1 MNTGQHHRRVWTRK
15 EQEDFYQRHRTE
27 IIHLMDKWMEKE
39 SSSYS
44 SSISELDVYFPFQEF
59 IYTFMKWKNQ

>member
-27 IIHLMDKWMEKE
+27 IIQCMDQWMGKDFF
-39 SSSYS
+39 S
-44 SSISELDVYFPFQEF
+44 SSISETELYFEFQDF
-59 IYTFMKWKNQ
+59 LYSFMKWKS